1 MAKSRKMVE
10 KIKSFTNP
18 VSNLSTELGRNENI
32 MKHFREFEKERGK
45 EKIME
50 CDFIKLIKNH
60 SKGKENHIK
69 RDDLA
74 KLMDPLIKS
83 TIPDIYEEI
92 MKDKKHKDDLHRPLF
107 RIKEVDKNLICNYI
121 GDKSPEKMVQFLEN
135 IHFFDSDLEKKSS
148 FEKGWIDLKDK
159 IQNQKKE
166 LSILSPLSDTEN
178 NNTLLDDLD
187 GPIYNDLDGPT
198 YNDLDGPIFNENE
211 ERDEWFCQYN

>member
-18 VSNLSTELGRNENI
+18 VPNLSPELRRNEKI
-32 MKHFREFEKERGK
+32 MKHFREFEQERKK
-45 EKIME
+45 EKILE
-50 CDFIKLIKNH
+50 CNFIKLIKNH
-60 SKGKENHIK
+60 SKGKGNHIT

-74 KLMDPLIKS
+74 KLIEPLMKS

-92 MKDKKHKDDLHRPLF
+92 MKDKKGKDDIYRDIF
-107 RIKEVDKNLICNYI
+107 RIKEEDKNLIFNYI
-121 GDKSPEKMVQFLEN
+121 GDKSPEKMVKFLDN
-135 IHFFDSDLEKKSS
+135 IHFFDSDLKKKSS

-166 LSILSPLSDTEN
+166 FSTLSPLSDVEN

-187 GPIYNDLDGPT
+187 GPIYNGLDGLI
-198 YNDLDGPIFNENE
+198 YNDLDFPIYHEND
-211 ERDEWFCQYN
+211 ERDEWL